1 MNNLCVAHR
10 GFSAKA
16 PENTRAAFKMA
27 MDVPYVNWLEIDV
40 QLTRDG
46 VPVVIHDFSV
56 DRTTTGKGK
65 VKDLTWQEIRAMD
78 AGIWKGKEFQG
89 EQVPSLDEVLQ
100 LVKGR
105 LKLNIELKTSGEM
118 YPGLEEK
125 VLDRIRA
132 HNMLPEVVLTS
143 FEPKALL
150 RAKELE
156 PRVNVGLIIDAH
168 PRDLLSRLK
177 KMGCTFLSIGYSH
190 LDAAFASELHR
201 NGITPMAW
209 TVDDRRSMAALA
221 RMHPEIMICT
231 NRPDTWGQLFLN
243 LIAPRIPF
251 WRKWKGWFR

>member
-16 PENTRAAFKMA
+16 PENTQAAIRLA
-27 MDVPYVNWLEIDV
+27 MQEPFVKWMEIDV

-65 VKDLTWQEIRAMD
+65 VKDLTWQEIRRMD
-78 AGIWKGKEFQG
+78 AGIWKGKQFQG

-105 LKLNIELKTSGEM
+105 LKVNIELKTSGDM

-125 VLDRIRA
+125 VLERVHA
-132 HNMLPEVVLTS
+132 HGMLSDVVLTS
-143 FEPKALL
+143 FEPQALH
-150 RAKELE
+150 RAKETD
-156 PRVNVGLIIDAH
+156 PDVQVGLIIDAH
-168 PRDLLSRLK
+168 PRDLLNRLK
-177 KMGCTFLSIGYSH
+177 RLGCSFLSIGYSH
-190 LDAAFASELHR
+190 LDAAFASELLR

-209 TVDDRRSMAALA
+209 TVDDKRSMAALA
-221 RMHPEIMICT
+221 KMNPEIMICT

-243 LIAPRIPF
+243 RLAPRIPF
-251 WRKWKGWFR
+251 WRKWRRWF